1 MDLLYRVK
9 TLWAAL
15 RGNHYTWPAIDITL
29 PGNRHFHL
37 IGSIHMG
44 SHDMAPLPT
53 RLLKKLKNADALI
66 VEADVST
73 SDTPFANLPTCEA
86 LEERINEEQLQNLQ
100 HISQEMGISPSLFS
114 TQPLWQ
120 IAMVL
125 QATQAQKLGLRAE
138 YGIDY
143 QLLQAAKQQHKP
155 VIELEGAENQITML
169 LQLPDKGLAL
179 LDDTL
184 THWHTN
190 ARLLQQMMSWW
201 LNAPPQNNEITL
213 PNTFS
218 QSLYD
223 VLMHQRNLQHKPVIE
238 LEGAENQ
245 ITMLL
250 QLPDKGLAL
259 LDDTLTH
266 WHTNARL
273 LQQMMSW
280 WLNAPPQNNE
290 ITLPNTFSQS
300 LYDVL
305 MHQRNLAWRDKLR
318 AMPPGRYVVAVGAL
332 HLYGEGN
339 LPQMLR

>member
-1 MDLLYRVK
+1 
-9 TLWAAL
+9 
-15 RGNHYTWPAIDITL
+15 
-29 PGNRHFHL
+29 
-37 IGSIHMG
+37 
-44 SHDMAPLPT
+44 
-53 RLLKKLKNADALI
+53 
-66 VEADVST
+66 
-73 SDTPFANLPTCEA
+73 
-86 LEERINEEQLQNLQ
+86 
-100 HISQEMGISPSLFS
+100 MGISPSLFS

-155 VIELEGAENQITML
+155 VIELEGAENQIAML
-169 LQLPDKGLAL
+169 LQLPD
-179 LDDTL
+179 
-184 THWHTN
+184 N
-190 ARLLQQMMSWW
+190 
-201 LNAPPQNNEITL
+201 
-213 PNTFS
+213 
-218 QSLYD
+218 
-223 VLMHQRNLQHKPVIE
+223 
-238 LEGAENQ
+238 
-245 ITMLL
+245 
-250 QLPDKGLAL
+250 GLAL

-305 MHQRNLAWRDKLR
+305 MHQRNLAWRDKLC

>member
-73 SDTPFANLPTCEA
+73 SDTPLLLPLAGAGGAWKDTPNLHSTC
-86 LEERINEEQLQNLQ
+86 
-100 HISQEMGISPSLFS
+100 EMGISPSLFS

-223 VLMHQRNLQHKPVIE
+223 VLMHQRNL
-238 LEGAENQ
+238 
-245 ITMLL
+245 
-250 QLPDKGLAL
+250 
-259 LDDTLTH
+259 
-266 WHTNARL
+266 
-273 LQQMMSW
+273 
-280 WLNAPPQNNE
+280 
-290 ITLPNTFSQS
+290 
-300 LYDVL
+300 
-305 MHQRNLAWRDKLR
+305 AWRDKLR

>member
-155 VIELEGAENQITML
+155 VIELEGAENQIAML

-201 LNAPPQNNEITL
+201 LNAPPQNNDITL

-223 VLMHQRNLQHKPVIE
+223 V
-238 LEGAENQ
+238 
-245 ITMLL
+245 
-250 QLPDKGLAL
+250 
-259 LDDTLTH
+259 LTH

-280 WLNAPPQNNE
+280 WLNAPPQNND

>member
-73 SDTPFANLPTCEA
+73 SDTPFANLPACEA
-86 LEERINEEQLQNLQ
+86 LEERISEEQLQNLQ

-155 VIELEGAENQITML
+155 VIELEGAENQIAML

-201 LNAPPQNNEITL
+201 LNAPPQNNDITL

-218 QSLYD
+218 QSRSVHYTC
-223 VLMHQRNLQHKPVIE
+223 MEKGICRKCCAKKMANIAIGPSKRNFIFLLLCRHFKRRCNSIVAQSHHPANTLRQDDSFFWTAIRRM
-238 LEGAENQ
+238 LASFFCLRQENYH
-245 ITMLL
+245 
-250 QLPDKGLAL
+250 
-259 LDDTLTH
+259 DT
-266 WHTNARL
+266 R
-273 LQQMMSW
+273 S
-280 WLNAPPQNNE
+280 
-290 ITLPNTFSQS
+290 
-300 LYDVL
+300 
-305 MHQRNLAWRDKLR
+305 
-318 AMPPGRYVVAVGAL
+318 
-332 HLYGEGN
+332 
-339 LPQMLR
+339 

>member
-1 MDLLYRVK
+1 MCLL
-9 TLWAAL
+9 
-15 RGNHYTWPAIDITL
+15 
-29 PGNRHFHL
+29 
-37 IGSIHMG
+37 
-44 SHDMAPLPT
+44 
-53 RLLKKLKNADALI
+53 
-66 VEADVST
+66 
-73 SDTPFANLPTCEA
+73 CEA

-100 HISQEMGISPSLFS
+100 HISQEMGISPSLFLLNRCGKS
-114 TQPLWQ
+114 RWFFRRRRHK
-120 IAMVL
+120 
-125 QATQAQKLGLRAE
+125 KLGLRADT
-138 YGIDY
+138 GIDY

-201 LNAPPQNNEITL
+201 LNAPPQNN
-213 PNTFS
+213 
-218 QSLYD
+218 D
-223 VLMHQRNLQHKPVIE
+223 
-238 LEGAENQ
+238 
-245 ITMLL
+245 
-250 QLPDKGLAL
+250 
-259 LDDTLTH
+259 
-266 WHTNARL
+266 
-273 LQQMMSW
+273 
-280 WLNAPPQNNE
+280 

>member
-73 SDTPFANLPTCEA
+73 SDTPFANLPACEA
-86 LEERINEEQLQNLQ
+86 LEERISEEQLQNLQ

-155 VIELEGAENQITML
+155 VIELEGAEN
-169 LQLPDKGLAL
+169 
-179 LDDTL
+179 
-184 THWHTN
+184 
-190 ARLLQQMMSWW
+190 
-201 LNAPPQNNEITL
+201 
-213 PNTFS
+213 
-218 QSLYD
+218 
-223 VLMHQRNLQHKPVIE
+223 
-238 LEGAENQ
+238 
-245 ITMLL
+245 
-250 QLPDKGLAL
+250 
-259 LDDTLTH
+259 
-266 WHTNARL
+266 
-273 LQQMMSW
+273 
-280 WLNAPPQNNE
+280 NE